1 MYLTV
6 IRNCCT
12 LKSFILNKNFKYK
25 QNAFT
30 LMEMVVTILILGIVI
45 YLTYSIILFL
55 NLQMEYFRRDNEELS
70 KVIVFS
76 TVISRDFYESESL
89 TESNES
95 IILTG
100 PNGDPI
106 EYDLSDSKI
115 IRLKNGNQEGFGI
128 QLFNYIYKVELDE
141 NKRYHYLSLRTI
153 YGNDTL
159 QLDFSK
165 KEILTDSLIK
175 D

>member
-1 MYLTV
+1 
-6 IRNCCT
+6 
-12 LKSFILNKNFKYK
+12 
-25 QNAFT
+25 
-30 LMEMVVTILILGIVI
+30 
-45 YLTYSIILFL
+45 
-55 NLQMEYFRRDNEELS
+55 MEYFRRDNEELS
-70 KVIVFS
+70 KVLVFS
-76 TVISRDFYESESL
+76 TVMSRDFYESESL

-100 PNGDPI
+100 PYGDPI
-106 EYDLSDSKI
+106 KYDLSDSKI

-141 NKRYHYLSLRTI
+141 NKRYHYLSLRTM

-175 D
+175 G